1 VSDELMPDATAIAE
15 AAGVPVT
22 EAAAEAIDLRLSHRA
37 ERQRRLVLS
46 IGSALLTRP
55 LSLMIPLI
63 TLPLFLRYLGNEGYG
78 LYEAL
83 GAMAMWLGQSTFGI
97 GMGLMNKLT
106 ACHVSGDR
114 AEARSYVSTVF
125 FAEVFIACI
134 GILIICAAVPWIPWK
149 SIFPVSNSALAGQI
163 QWAALAIGITML
175 VGAMVDTPSAIYCA
189 YQELYTNNIWD
200 AAIRILI
207 LVSSFAVVHTRWE
220 IVGVV
225 LVINGVPILLRIINM
240 IWLLGWHKPWLRPAI
255 SLFRWSF
262 LSSTLSQ
269 GIVFFCLN
277 ASLLAI
283 YQSDKLVIGLVLSA
297 SQVTAYALL
306 GRLFLVAY
314 GVLMMVLAPLW
325 PAYGEAVRRSDLAWV
340 RRHVSLTLFLGFA
353 LILGFGA
360 LMLLRGNWIVR
371 VWTHGQPVVI
381 SKSLVLAFTA
391 MFLARAWVDC
401 RSVVLNSSEVLKPQ
415 VWFFVIHA
423 ALNLALSIPM
433 AKLFGVEG
441 VAWCAPAT
449 AIATTLWGYPWMMRK
464 HVYRGRS
471 LGAATF

>member
-1 VSDELMPDATAIAE
+1 MSDELMPDATAIAE

-22 EAAAEAIDLRLSHRA
+22 EAAAEAIDLRLTHRA

-55 LSLMIPLI
+55 LSLLIPLI

-83 GAMAMWLGQSTFGI
+83 GALAMWLGQSTFGI

-114 AEARSYVSTVF
+114 TEARTFVSTVF
-125 FAEVFIACI
+125 FAEVFIA
-134 GILIICAAVPWIPWK
+134 GAGVLIICAVTPWLPWK
-149 SIFPVSNSALAGQI
+149 RMFPVSDPALASQI
-163 QWAALAIGITML
+163 RSAALAIGITML
-175 VGAMVDTPSAIYCA
+175 VGAMVDTPSAIYSA
-189 YQELYTNNIWD
+189 YQELYTNNLWD
-200 AAIRILI
+200 GGIRILI
-207 LVSSFAVVHTRWE
+207 LVASFAVVHTRSG
-220 IVGVV
+220 IIGVV

-255 SLFRWSF
+255 SLFRWSY
-262 LSSTLSQ
+262 LNSTLSQ
-269 GIVFFCLN
+269 GIIFFCLN

-297 SQVTAYALL
+297 SKVTAYALL

-314 GVLMMVLAPLW
+314 GVFMMVLAPLW
-325 PAYGEAVRRSDLAWV
+325 PAYGEAVRRNDLSWV
-340 RRHVSLTLFLGFA
+340 RRHVSLTLALGIT

-371 VWTHGQPVVI
+371 IWTHGQPVVI
-381 SKSLVLAFTA
+381 SKSLVLAFTG

-401 RSVVLNSSEVLKPQ
+401 RSAVLNSAEVLKPQ
-415 VWFFVIHA
+415 VWVFVFHA
-423 ALNLALSIPM
+423 MLNLGLAIPA
-433 AKLFGVEG
+433 AKIFGVEG

-449 AIATTLWGYPWMMRK
+449 ALVTSFWAYPWMLRK
-464 HVYRGRS
+464 YVYHR
-471 LGAATF
+471 

>member
-1 VSDELMPDATAIAE
+1 MSDEFMPDATAIAE
-15 AAGVPVT
+15 AAGVSVT

-55 LSLMIPLI
+55 LSLLIPLI

-83 GAMAMWLGQSTFGI
+83 GALAMWLGQSTFGI

-134 GILIICAAVPWIPWK
+134 GILIICAVTPWIPWK
-149 SIFPVSNSALAGQI
+149 SIFPVSSPALASQI
-163 QWAALAIGITML
+163 RWAALAIGVTML

-207 LVSSFAVVHTRWE
+207 LVSSFAVVHTRWG

-255 SLFRWSF
+255 ALFRWSY
-262 LSSTLSQ
+262 LGSTLSQ
-269 GIVFFCLN
+269 GIIFFCLN

-314 GVLMMVLAPLW
+314 GVFMMVLAPLW
-325 PAYGEAVRRSDLAWV
+325 PAYGEAVRRNDLGWV
-340 RRHVSLTLFLGFA
+340 RRNVALSLTLGFA
-353 LILGFGA
+353 LVLGFGT
-360 LMLLRGNWIVR
+360 LMLLRGDWIVR
-371 VWTHGQPVVI
+371 IWTHGQPVVI

-391 MFLARAWVDC
+391 MFVARAWVDC
-401 RSVVLNSSEVLKPQ
+401 RAAVLNSAEVLKPQ

-423 ALNLALSIPM
+423 LLNLAFAIPM

-449 AIATTLWGYPWMMRK
+449 SLVTSIWAYPWMLRK
-464 HVYRGRS
+464 YVYHRRS
-471 LGAATF
+471 Q

>member
-1 VSDELMPDATAIAE
+1 MPDATAIAE

>member
-1 VSDELMPDATAIAE
+1 MSDELMPDATAIAE

-55 LSLMIPLI
+55 LSLLIPLI

-207 LVSSFAVVHTRWE
+207 LVSSFAVVHTRWG

-401 RSVVLNSSEVLKPQ
+401 RSAVLNSAEVLKPQ
-415 VWFFVIHA
+415 VWVFLFHA
-423 ALNLALSIPM
+423 VLNLALAIPM
-433 AKLFGVEG
+433 AKIFGVEG

-449 AIATTLWGYPWMMRK
+449 ALLTSFWAYPWMLRK
-464 HVYRGRS
+464 YVYHRQ
-471 LGAATF
+471 TE